1 MTSTSQ
7 KLQSVQLGEWTVTQ
21 VPDGFFRLDGGAMW
35 GVVPK
40 AMWGKLTPP
49 AEDNTIRMALNCF
62 LAERGTVKV
71 LIEGGVGDRWSE
83 KHVAMYHL
91 DRTQSLR
98 VSLAALDVL
107 PEDITHAVASH
118 CHWDHVGA
126 WVEEVDG
133 ELKPLMP
140 NAKHYAPEAEIAQC
154 LNPDRIRKASY
165 RSQDLQT
172 LLDED
177 LLVGFTG
184 ETQIL
189 EGLTSHVLGGH
200 STGVS
205 VFRLDGGTPESQ
217 AIFWSDIVPT
227 THHIQPAYIMAYDMN
242 AEESYNVRSEW
253 LERACEGGWVGLF
266 YHDPEVPF
274 ARITKPERRYVIE
287 PVQ

>member
-1 MTSTSQ
+1 MTATSE
-7 KLQSVQLGEWTVTQ
+7 KPQSVKLGEWTVTQ
-21 VPDGFFRLDGGAMW
+21 VGDGFFRLDGGAMW
-35 GVVPK
+35 GVVPR
-40 AMWGKLTPP
+40 ALWGKMTPP
-49 AEDNTIRMALNCF
+49 AEDNTIPMALNCF
-62 LAERGTVKV
+62 LAERGDQKI
-71 LIEGGVGDRWSE
+71 LIEGGVGERWSE

-91 DRTQSLR
+91 DRSENLR
-98 VSLAALDVL
+98 SNLERIGVK

-140 NAKHYAPEAEIAQC
+140 NAKHFAPEAEIAQC
-154 LNPDRIRKASY
+154 LNPDKIRRASY
-165 RSQDLQT
+165 RADDLQT
-172 LLDED
+172 LLDND

-184 ETQIL
+184 ETQIV

-200 STGVS
+200 SSGVS
-205 VFRLDGGTPESQ
+205 VFRLDGGAPEAQ
-217 AIFWSDIVPT
+217 AIFWADVVPT

-253 LERACEGGWVGLF
+253 LQRASEGGWLGLF
-266 YHDPEVPF
+266 YHDTEVPF

-287 PVQ
+287 PVV